1 MRKSLWIAFLV
12 IVLCVGL
19 GVTGF
24 VRLNES
30 GKQIQYEEK
39 VLFGDKSAID
49 GLSVRHQLYTP
60 IEGGYLYWDTAYRPG
75 TGEAE
80 SVYVYTENEKKVPL
94 FNQKFLNFGTY
105 SNGGMQTTGSIDL
118 REDGG
123 EWAPILID
131 VAEHA
136 GSETRYTESVNLK
149 DYFEYFPLFFHVKL
163 GTLYASSQTHVWDED
178 MEKWMSVL
186 QDMFRIP
193 VPEKSYFTV
202 EMHKR
207 TDGSVYHYSI
217 SSEGSIPYFYSQ
229 SLITDKYCYLL
240 VGVRVSDDMYADSS
254 LGTELEKEYQGI
266 YRIPYETGSDE
277 KTVLRLEEM
286 EKIASLEHEMMR
298 YFGVRYD
305 EKWDRIELIYEGD
318 KGVESPELM
327 VFDAKTGET
336 VQTLTLP
343 KTGDYFVSSRNIY
356 YHDDFMV
363 IGVNEFE
370 GEKGE
375 FTLLGRTE
383 DGSYHVEFK
392 RDWTNDGTWFNLNSA
407 SGVDFDGERLVMGG
421 VVKNKYVDG
430 EKGLFEIVIYEA
442 GELIFHGQYQS
453 SLVIGED
460 INNGWQHLKG
470 SPTVS
475 WD

>member
-1 MRKSLWIAFLV
+1 
-12 IVLCVGL
+12 
-19 GVTGF
+19 
-24 VRLNES
+24 
-30 GKQIQYEEK
+30 
-39 VLFGDKSAID
+39 
-49 GLSVRHQLYTP
+49 
-60 IEGGYLYWDTAYRPG
+60 
-75 TGEAE
+75 
-80 SVYVYTENEKKVPL
+80 
-94 FNQKFLNFGTY
+94 
-105 SNGGMQTTGSIDL
+105 
-118 REDGG
+118 
-123 EWAPILID
+123 
-131 VAEHA
+131 
-136 GSETRYTESVNLK
+136 
-149 DYFEYFPLFFHVKL
+149 
-163 GTLYASSQTHVWDED
+163 
-178 MEKWMSVL
+178 
-186 QDMFRIP
+186 
-193 VPEKSYFTV
+193 
-202 EMHKR
+202 
-207 TDGSVYHYSI
+207 
-217 SSEGSIPYFYSQ
+217 
-229 SLITDKYCYLL
+229 L